1 MFSAVKKYLSVY
13 KNMSV
18 TAKATLWYTFANV
31 LIKGISLV
39 STPIF
44 TRIMSDDDFGSF
56 SLFWSWYNMLS
67 IFATLNLYHGA
78 YGKGLV
84 QFEEDKNAFASSI
97 VGLSLTLTTVLAAIF
112 FALKKF
118 TSLLDF
124 PYHLLIALFIDI
136 AAMSVIDFWQ
146 IKERFN
152 YKYKLCVFVSI
163 SSSILSVAFGVLA
176 VFWANKKLEARIFTD
191 MTVKLVF
198 AVVLLTIVIRSGK
211 KLFDKDYWKFGLK
224 FNIPLLPHFLSTYA
238 LNHADRLMIGELIGN
253 AEVGYY
259 SIASTIASA
268 LQLFVTS
275 LDNALQPYIYNSLKA
290 EDYTNVRKNTRW
302 LFLLIAVMCVLP
314 MAFAPEIIIVFA
326 GRSYASAI
334 YVVPPISASVYFI
347 FVYSMFSKVSFYNQ
361 KTQLISFASICCALI
376 NIILNYICIP
386 KFGYIAAGYTTL
398 VSYIALSLMHYLN
411 YKKLMK
417 MMQRK
422 NSESLYDITMIMVFG
437 ILLIFIMAL
446 MATIYK
452 YILLRYAII
461 IAIVLTL
468 LINWKKIHNIIKVV
482 NK

>member
-1 MFSAVKKYLSVY
+1 M
-13 KNMSV
+13 
-18 TAKATLWYTFANV
+18 
-31 LIKGISLV
+31 
-39 STPIF
+39 
-44 TRIMSDDDFGSF
+44 
-56 SLFWSWYNMLS
+56 S

-84 QFEEDKNAFASSI
+84 QFEEDKNSFASSI
-97 VGLSLTLTTVLAAIF
+97 VGLSLTLTMALTTIF

-118 TSLLDF
+118 TSLLSF

-163 SSSILSVAFGVLA
+163 SSSILSVVFGVLA
-176 VFWANKKLEARIFTD
+176 VFLANKKLEARIFTD
-191 MTVKLVF
+191 MTVKMVF
-198 AVVLLTIVIRSGK
+198 AVVLLTIVIKSGK
-211 KLFDKDYWKFGLK
+211 KLFDKAYWKFGLK

-259 SIASTIASA
+259 SIASTIAST

-275 LDNALQPYIYNSLKA
+275 LDNALQPYVYNSLKV

-347 FVYSMFSKVSFYNQ
+347 FAYSMFSKVSFYNQ

-422 NSESLYDITMIMVFG
+422 NSESLYDITMVMVFG
-437 ILLIFIMAL
+437 ISLIFIMAL
-446 MATIYK
+446 MAIIYK
-452 YILLRYAII
+452 YILLRYTII

-468 LINWKKIHNIIKVV
+468 LINWKRIYNIIKMI